1 MKFSVKFVSLLQ
13 EYYAERLAMFYVIG
27 ANWLYKIA
35 FAVIKPF
42 LAQKTKDKV
51 MYCVFKAY
59 RSNLLMI

>member
-51 MYCVFKAY
+51 IFSRLKHIDQTYK
-59 RSNLLMI
+59 

>member
-1 MKFSVKFVSLLQ
+1 MTRHNQDTQLMKFSVKFVSLLQ

-51 MYCVFKAY
+51 
-59 RSNLLMI
+59 N

>member
-51 MYCVFKAY
+51 NFSRLKHIDQTYK
-59 RSNLLMI
+59 

>member
-42 LAQKTKDKV
+42 LAQKTKEKVRKILRDK
-51 MYCVFKAY
+51 
-59 RSNLLMI
+59 